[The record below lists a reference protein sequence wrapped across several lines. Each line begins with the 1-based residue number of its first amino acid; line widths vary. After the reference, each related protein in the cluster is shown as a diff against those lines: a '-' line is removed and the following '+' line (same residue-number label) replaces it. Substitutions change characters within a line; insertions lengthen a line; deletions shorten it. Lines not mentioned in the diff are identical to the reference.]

1 MPAEES
7 PVEESVVEDT
17 PAEETLVEQTSAEPV
32 PIDNIAPGI
41 SNEGDVSMDTE
52 EDGPLE
58 DWTVK
63 ELKEEC
69 KSLGLAEKG
78 KKADLVERIKA
89 HRAATE
95 VAEEVT
101 TKESQAEEAPIEK
114 SLLIEQSTLATL
126 LVF

>member
-1 MPAEES
+1 MHLLLKKNQYKKPCGGTSTGRYPAEKMPAEES

-32 PIDNIAPGI
+32 PIDNIARGI

-58 DWTVK
+58 DLTVK

-69 KSLGLAEKG
+69 KSLGLTEKG
-78 KKADLVERIKA
+78 KKQI
-89 HRAATE
+89 
-95 VAEEVT
+95 
-101 TKESQAEEAPIEK
+101 
-114 SLLIEQSTLATL
+114 LLSVSKLIGL
-126 LVF
+126 LLK

>member
-58 DWTVK
+58 DLTVK

-69 KSLGLAEKG
+69 KSLGLTEKG
-78 KKADLVERIKA
+78 KKQI
-89 HRAATE
+89 
-95 VAEEVT
+95 
-101 TKESQAEEAPIEK
+101 
-114 SLLIEQSTLATL
+114 LLSVSKLIGL
-126 LVF
+126 LLK

>member
-58 DWTVK
+58 DLTVK
-63 ELKEEC
+63 ELKENANH
-69 KSLGLAEKG
+69 L
-78 KKADLVERIKA
+78 D
-89 HRAATE
+89 
-95 VAEEVT
+95 
-101 TKESQAEEAPIEK
+101 
-114 SLLIEQSTLATL
+114 
-126 LVF
+126 